1 MRTITA
7 SSRDESLRGTF
18 SRVEFSCGMATDVQV
33 EARKVV
39 SVNPATG
46 TTLRELDC
54 ASEQEV
60 HAAVVRARAA
70 QPTWL
75 ALGIRARIAVL
86 KQFQHLL
93 HQKKSDVARLI
104 TNEAGKPYV
113 EALTTEVMVVLD
125 AARFLIENAY
135 RLLHDERL
143 PHGNLA
149 MKTKAGR
156 ILRAPYGVIGIVSP
170 WNYPFS
176 IPATESLAALVAG
189 NSIVIKP
196 SELTSQVVLELASLL
211 HQAGVPKEV
220 FQVVLGMAALA
231 PHCSTPESTS

>member
-7 SSRDESLRGTF
+7 SLRDESLRGTF

-46 TTLRELDC
+46 GDTARVGLRIR
-54 ASEQEV
+54 AGSSS
-60 HAAVVRARAA
+60 AVPRARAA

-75 ALGIRARIAVL
+75 ALGIRARIAVF

-156 ILRAPYGVIGIVSP
+156 IQREPYGVIGIVSP
-170 WNYPFS
+170 WNYDLDS
-176 IPATESLAALVAG
+176 R
-189 NSIVIKP
+189 
-196 SELTSQVVLELASLL
+196 
-211 HQAGVPKEV
+211 H
-220 FQVVLGMAALA
+220 
-231 PHCSTPESTS
+231 